1 MMSVLSSQ
9 IWGWFISPT
18 QIGIWKTK
26 NALCSCAAK
35 NYGDV
40 DPKFFHAHCC
50 TKFPDVCYNWLQISP
65 SRLGLGRLHL
75 GFWQKGLRLHQK
87 TRGKY
92 IKWKHQRK
100 IPKKWWLRVEKLYGP
115 RSSRS
120 FLYHW
125 WSHCRF
131 DTNQHQS
138 KDGVGK
144 VWYLRDFT
152 LWCLEIMSPQN
163 HRCQLLG
170 WFVGIPILW
179 FDSVSLLGFL
189 LPVRPTAA
197 CARSFIRRSC
207 SFFSAWAQDWSQSS
221 KVEAVTEKPDID
233 FRGKSAMISCRC
245 SKPNDYPPVN

>member
-1 MMSVLSSQ
+1 MRCVAAQ
-9 IWGWFISPT
+9 P
-18 QIGIWKTK
+18 KTMGMWIQ
-26 NALCSCAAK
+26 NSFTHIAAPNFRMCATT
-35 NYGDV
+35 GCR
-40 DPKFFHAHCC
+40 FH
-50 TKFPDVCYNWLQISP
+50 LQD
-65 SRLGLGRLHL
+65 LGLDGYTLDFDKRDWDFTKKHGECILNEII
-75 GFWQKGLRLHQK
+75 KGK
-87 TRGKY
+87 F
-92 IKWKHQRK
+92 QRNDGYGLK
-100 IPKKWWLRVEKLYGP
+100 NRMDGP